1 MPDNLYLRSYNSQ
14 NKGLWSKI
22 SAQDPNRNAKP
33 TYRFVPVQG
42 PPFNSFKQTV
52 YKQAMNQLFSLLN
65 PSLLIRALSNSLN
78 GLLQAAKTERAF
90 QQEIVLLVIGVF
102 AAILLTEDAVER
114 AILIGSLGL
123 ILIVELLNSAIES
136 AIDRIGPELNPLSK
150 RAKDLGSAAVLI
162 SLATAVAMW
171 IIILV

>member
-1 MPDNLYLRSYNSQ
+1 
-14 NKGLWSKI
+14 
-22 SAQDPNRNAKP
+22 
-33 TYRFVPVQG
+33 
-42 PPFNSFKQTV
+42 
-52 YKQAMNQLFSLLN
+52 MNQLFSLLN